1 MAYIKT
7 TTNKQ
12 GRTHVYLVEVHRVE
26 VYRVDGYVKHRIIYR
41 YGLLEEFTK
50 DEPDYFSML
59 EKRNKVWEINTRKNY
74 RGVF

>member
-12 GRTHVYLVEVHRVE
+12 GRTHVYLVE

-41 YGLLEEFTK
+41 YGLLEELTK

-59 EKRNKVWEINTRKNY
+59 ERRCKVWGINTRKNY